1 MEVIVKKSKEEI
13 GEEIAKRMLEDIK
26 ENDHLVLGLA
36 TGSTPL
42 PLYKSIIEQAKKEN
56 ISFKNIKTFNLDE
69 YYGLDEKNNQSYR
82 YFMNEN
88 LFKYLDFKKDSHNF
102 PLELNYEH
110 YDELIDNSGG
120 IDIQILGIGENGH
133 IAFNEPGTPL
143 DSKTH
148 ITNLTKNTIENN
160 SRFFKNIDEV
170 PTKAITMGLSSIL
183 KAKKIYL
190 IATGKNK
197 ANAINVMLKGNY
209 VESCPAS
216 ALNLKNNNVSIYLDE
231 DAASLIKK

>member
-1 MEVIVKKSKEEI
+1 MEVIIKKSKEEI
-13 GEEIAKRMLEDIK
+13 GAEIAKRILDDIK

-36 TGSTPL
+36 TGSSPL
-42 PLYKSIIEQAKKEN
+42 PLYKSIVEQSKKEN

-69 YYGLDEKNNQSYR
+69 YYGLDEKNDQSYR

-102 PLELNYEH
+102 PLASNYEH
-110 YDELIDNSGG
+110 YDELIDENGG

-148 ITNLTKNTIENN
+148 ITFLSENTIENN
-160 SRFFKNIDEV
+160 ARFFKNIAEV
-170 PTKAITMGLSSIL
+170 PTKAITMGLSTIL
-183 KAKKIYL
+183 KSRKIYL

-197 ANAINVMLKGNY
+197 ASAINIMLKGEY
-209 VESCPAS
+209 EKYCPAS
-216 ALNLKNNNVSIYLDE
+216 ALNLKNDNVFIYLDE